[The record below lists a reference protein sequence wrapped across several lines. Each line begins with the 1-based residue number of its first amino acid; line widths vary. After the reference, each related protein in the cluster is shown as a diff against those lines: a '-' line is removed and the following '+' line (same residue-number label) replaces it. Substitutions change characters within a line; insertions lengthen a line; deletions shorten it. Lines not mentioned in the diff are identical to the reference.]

1 MKTLRRNKTQSASE
15 SCASTASKFKVLRVE
30 SASAYVPHV
39 KQPVRA
45 LSSRIASA
53 APSSRHF
60 FNSPRALI
68 SG

>member
-1 MKTLRRNKTQSASE
+1 MRRNKTRSASE
-15 SCASTASKFKVLRVE
+15 ASASTASKFKVVAVE
-30 SASAYVPHV
+30 SASAYVPHA

-45 LSSRIASA
+45 LSTRIASA
-53 APSSRHF
+53 ASSSRHF